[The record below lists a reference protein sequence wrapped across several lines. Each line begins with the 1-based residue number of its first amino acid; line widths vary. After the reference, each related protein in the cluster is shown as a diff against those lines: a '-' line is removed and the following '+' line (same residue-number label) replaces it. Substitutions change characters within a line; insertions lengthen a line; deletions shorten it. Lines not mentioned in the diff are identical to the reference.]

1 MNTHFCLIW
10 LFKLGR
16 QGKIIPKIQ
25 LCLESILN
33 LPQIQKILAI
43 WVCRWMHTLWFLPFP
58 LQMATQCWHEL
69 HGTAKTQFI
78 WWEQWT
84 PPSFTWSKSKECD
97 QGLRLLPSF
106 VPIGFFW
113 FAFYFKVM
121 ILWTAPTPCKLEQEH
136 IGSEGAVC
144 TVEES
149 ASRGMCLAAGAER
162 HRWHS
167 SLDLC
172 TLSTLRELVSFL
184 SDTGHHRTVPF
195 NLKSAGFKAL
205 CWQ

>member
-1 MNTHFCLIW
+1 MNTHFCFIW

-16 QGKIIPKIQ
+16 QGRIIPKIQ

-33 LPQIQKILAI
+33 LPQIQKTLAI
-43 WVCRWMHTLWFLPFP
+43 WVRRWTHTLCFLPFP
-58 LQMATQCWHEL
+58 LQMATQCWHEF

-121 ILWTAPTPCKLEQEH
+121 ILWTAPTLCKLEQEH
-136 IGSEGAVC
+136 IGSEGSVC
-144 TVEES
+144 CGGECEPGDVFGCGCRKTPVAFQPGPLHSVHTE
-149 ASRGMCLAAGAER
+149 RAG
-162 HRWHS
+162 
-167 SLDLC
+167 
-172 TLSTLRELVSFL
+172 
-184 SDTGHHRTVPF
+184 
-195 NLKSAGFKAL
+195 
-205 CWQ
+205 